1 MPEYDRFYLQLS
13 SPQTRSPAHS
23 ESLRW
28 CKLIDWVRCESG
40 ACKCDGDTCHCD
52 SLPVMQINIIYWVR
66 CQSVV
71 WTCNGDTCHSLPVLF
86 GKFGLCRISSHR
98 HLNDL
103 CDKENQ
109 EEQDDQKPT
118 LLTRKT
124 RRNRMTI
131 KINAL
136 DPTLLTC
143 LQCQCWLHRCTSSS
157 GVQCHQRW
165 PTKHHLQ
172 RSKNQPV
179 TIYKVSAI
187 MCD

>member
-28 CKLIDWVRCESG
+28 CKLIDWVRCESV

-66 CQSVV
+66 CESVV

-98 HLNDL
+98 HLNYL
-103 CDKENQ
+103 RDKDNQDNRDNRENRENQ
-109 EEQDDQKPT
+109 DNRDDEKCSESNISIPPMPVLASQVYIFFRSSMSPA
-118 LLTRKT
+118 LTYKESVT
-124 RRNRMTI
+124 
-131 KINAL
+131 AL
-136 DPTLLTC
+136 KKSTC
-143 LQCQCWLHRCTSSS
+143 
-157 GVQCHQRW
+157 
-165 PTKHHLQ
+165 HHL
-172 RSKNQPV
+172 
-179 TIYKVSAI
+179 
-187 MCD
+187 